1 MKRLGK
7 RLAAAIM
14 AVMIVAAMAM
24 PAAAS
29 EMITPKTIKGGASRS
44 KAVELK
50 TDYFTEY
57 TSTLK
62 SSQKLVYYKFKTSAY
77 KKDWNST
84 TYEVRLFANNS
95 FSKNVTVVFQD
106 AAKKDLRR
114 KTDQHGSGIGKA
126 LKPNSWYYIIILNP
140 KGAMGKYSLYAH
152 CIHDINGKTSAKAE
166 AVKANTTK
174 KRALEYF
181 NNTDID
187 YFKFT
192 PAKTGNYQVIVKLF
206 DYSLGSKGVEVTL
219 LDSSKKVIV
228 KKKNLS
234 YGQALNTTKKLYK
247 GKTYYIKVANSHADE
262 WDHSCYTRY
271 KVHVGSK

>member
-84 TYEVRLFANNS
+84 SYEMRLFANSS
-95 FSKNVTVVFQD
+95 FSKNVTIVFQD
-106 AAKKDLRR
+106 AAKKDLHRN
-114 KTDQHGSGIGKA
+114 TDRYGCGIGEA
-126 LKPNSWYYIIILNP
+126 LKPNSWYYMIILNP
-140 KGAMGKYSLYAH
+140 KGATGKYSLYAH

-181 NNTDID
+181 NTDID

-228 KKKNLS
+228 KKKNLR

-247 GKTYYIKVANSHADE
+247 GKTYYIKVANSYADE
-262 WDHSCYTRY
+262 YDHSCYTRY
-271 KVHVGSK
+271 KVRVGSK